1 MQLGCKDCVNLAFNH
16 FLRLVFL
23 HFSRIALIFVPMLLP
38 YLEKDRLEA
47 GCDEA
52 GRGCLAGP
60 VYAACVVLPLNID
73 EILERDRKLIAQGKL
88 KIEQSLVA
96 LNDSKQLTEKQRYAL
111 RPIIERDALAWAVGI
126 CDNHEIDRMNILKA
140 SIEAMHRAV
149 NGVMEQLK
157 AAEGEPMNISQL
169 LIDGNKFRPY
179 PGIPHQTI
187 VKGDGKMM
195 SIAAASILAKT
206 YRDDKMVELDKEFPH
221 YGWAVNKGYPTKA
234 HRVGIAQYG
243 ATPYHRM
250 SFTLLPPAQLEI
262 EF

>member
-1 MQLGCKDCVNLAFNH
+1 
-16 FLRLVFL
+16 
-23 HFSRIALIFVPMLLP
+23 MLLP
-38 YLEKDRLEA
+38 YLEKGRLEA

-60 VYAACVVLPLNID
+60 VYAAAVVLPLNID
-73 EILERDRKLIAQGKL
+73 EILEHDRKLIAKGELKL
-88 KIEQSLVA
+88 EESLVA

-111 RPIIERDALAWAVGI
+111 RPVIEREALAWAVGI

-149 NGVMEQLK
+149 GKLK
-157 AAEGEPMNISQL
+157 EFERFEKFEGFEKLEML
-169 LIDGNKFRPY
+169 LIDGNKFSPY

-206 YRDDKMVELDKEFPH
+206 YRDDKMVELDKEYPQ
-221 YGWAVNKGYPTKA
+221 YGWTVNKGYPTKA
-234 HRVGIAQYG
+234 HRAGIAQYG
-243 ATPYHRM
+243 PTPYHRM
-250 SFTLLPPAQLEI
+250 SFTLLPPTQLEI